1 MSSNPKSSAA
11 PFEGSGQGG
20 RSSGTTAPAEYNA
33 TGIPSGKL
41 GMWLFL
47 ASEVMLF
54 GAFISAY
61 IVLHM
66 GSPNF
71 GVPDPAI
78 MGRPLATLNT
88 FILITSSVTM
98 VLALAAIQED
108 RRAHFVRYLVATILL
123 GCTFL
128 VIKMF
133 EYNHK
138 IHEGLTI
145 SSSLFGSFYY
155 TMTGLHGLHIIGGII
170 FNLYI
175 LKRGLQGRFSSTHFE
190 RVEYAGLYW
199 HFVDLVW
206 VILFPLFYLV

>member
-1 MSSNPKSSAA
+1 MSSH
-11 PFEGSGQGG
+11 
-20 RSSGTTAPAEYNA
+20 APAIEHNA

-41 GMWLFL
+41 GMWVFL

-54 GAFISAY
+54 GAFISSY

-71 GVPDPAI
+71 GRPPVELL
-78 MGRPLATLNT
+78 GKPLATINT

-98 VLALAAIQED
+98 VLALASIQAEKIK
-108 RRAHFVRYLVATILL
+108 AFAGYLSVTMILGL
-123 GCTFL
+123 TFL
-128 VIKMF
+128 VIKGF
-133 EYNHK
+133 EYQHK
-138 IHEGLTI
+138 IHEGITI

-155 TMTGLHGLHIIGGII
+155 TMTGLHGLHMIGGLV

-175 LKRGLQGRFSSTHFE
+175 LVKGLRGGFSNGRWE